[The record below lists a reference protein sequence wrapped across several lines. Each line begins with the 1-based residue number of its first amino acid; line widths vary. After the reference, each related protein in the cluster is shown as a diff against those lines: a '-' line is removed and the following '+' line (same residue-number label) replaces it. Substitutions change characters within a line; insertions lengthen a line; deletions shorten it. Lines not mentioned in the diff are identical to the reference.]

1 MAILS
6 MQEITK
12 SLLPARSDLHIIRK
26 VWHMAVGSLFLYMY
40 CLGNA
45 PAKTWGWF
53 ALTIAVLGFAADFL
67 RLRSEKMNQMAV
79 RFFGPFLRESERK
92 DYSGLPFYA
101 LGCGLSLFLYNEQIA
116 ILSILFLVFSDPIS
130 SYFGVKYGKTKL
142 LPNKSLQGSTAG
154 FCTCY
159 LITLIFG
166 IVNAQVSVNLLG
178 FALMAGLVGAISELM
193 SVFVDDNLTIPV
205 ISGFGLTFL
214 NMFFQIF

>member
-6 MQEITK
+6 IHEITK
-12 SLLPARSDLHIIRK
+12 SLLPARSDLHLIRK
-26 VWHMAVGSLFLYMY
+26 VWHMSMGSLFLYMY
-40 CLGNA
+40 YLGNT
-45 PAKTWGWF
+45 PARTWGVI
-53 ALTIAVLGFAADFL
+53 ALTIAALGFLADFL
-67 RLRSEKMNQMAV
+67 RLRSEKMNEIAV

-101 LGCGLSLFLYNEQIA
+101 LGCGLSLFLYSEQIA
-116 ILSILFLVFSDPIS
+116 ILSILFLVFADPIS
-130 SYFGVKYGKTKL
+130 SYFGVKYGKTKI

-154 FCTCY
+154 FCVCY

-166 IVNAQVSVNLLG
+166 IMNAPVSVNLLG
-178 FALMAGLVGAISELM
+178 FALLAGLVGAISELM

-214 NMFFQIF
+214 NLFFQIF

>member
-6 MQEITK
+6 IQEMTK
-12 SLLPARSDLHIIRK
+12 SLLPARSDLHLIRK
-26 VWHMAVGSLFLYMY
+26 VWHMSVGSLFLYIY
-40 CLGNA
+40 CLGTT
-45 PAKTWGWF
+45 PAQTWGWI
-53 ALTIAVLGFAADFL
+53 ALTIAALGFTADFL

-101 LGCGLSLFLYNEQIA
+101 LGCGLSLFLYSEPIA

-130 SYFGVKYGKTKL
+130 SYFGVKYGKTKM

-159 LITLIFG
+159 LITLVFG

-214 NMFFQIF
+214 NLFFQIF